1 MKNHAGVPFSS
12 LNCFIIKIIFGILL
26 VFGSLATILSE
37 ILASSRPP
45 FETLTVLCK
54 LFKIERILMLKI
66 LPSLFSPTFI
76 KTFLLIKIS
85 SILHLYYSASPP
97 PTHSLTRWLMS
108 KTLYIVVHFPCE
120 ASTRYNCCVAKGT
133 NRRAKRFSLL
143 NPRINNATQNW
154 LRPRSFKFKVTMPQ
168 NYQNYMYMFS

>member
-12 LNCFIIKIIFGILL
+12 LNCLIIKIIFGILL

-45 FETLTVLCK
+45 FKTLTVLCK

-76 KTFLLIKIS
+76 KTFILIKIS
-85 SILHLYYSASPP
+85 SILHLYNSASPP
-97 PTHSLTRWLMS
+97 PPLTLWLADWCLKHCILWCISLVRL
-108 KTLYIVVHFPCE
+108 
-120 ASTRYNCCVAKGT
+120 
-133 NRRAKRFSLL
+133 RRDTIAVWQKAQIAE
-143 NPRINNATQNW
+143 PKD
-154 LRPRSFKFKVTMPQ
+154 SF
-168 NYQNYMYMFS
+168 YWIRG